1 MKNGNILGAT
11 VDISLPNLG
20 IKKLQ
25 ARVDTGAASC
35 ALHAS
40 SITIIEDEEGVE
52 QKLEVIL
59 FDTDSEL
66 YTGEVLEFEDF
77 VIRNVRNSFGKKMA
91 RPMIKTTVII
101 NKQSYEILIGF
112 SNRSKLTYD
121 MLIGRNLLEKGFVVD
136 VTK

>member
-11 VDISLPNLG
+11 ADISLPNLG

-35 ALHAS
+35 ALNAS

>member
-11 VDISLPNLG
+11 ADISLPNLG

>member
-11 VDISLPNLG
+11 ADISLPNLG

-91 RPMIKTTVII
+91 RPMIKSTVII

>member
-11 VDISLPNLG
+11 ADISLPNLG

-52 QKLEVIL
+52 QKLEVII

-66 YTGEVLEFEDF
+66 YSGEVLEFEDF

>member
-1 MKNGNILGAT
+1 MSRIL
-11 VDISLPNLG
+11 
-20 IKKLQ
+20 
-25 ARVDTGAASC
+25 
-35 ALHAS
+35 
-40 SITIIEDEEGVE
+40 IIEDEEGVE

-66 YTGEVLEFEDF
+66 YTGEVLEFKDF

>member
-11 VDISLPNLG
+11 ADVSLPGLG
-20 IKKLQ
+20 IKKVQ

-40 SITIIEDEEGVE
+40 HINIIEDDEGIE

-59 FDTDSEL
+59 FDSDSDL
-66 YTGEVLEFEDF
+66 YTGEIVTFDDF
-77 VIRNVRNSFGKKMA
+77 IIRNVRNSFGKKMA

>member
-11 VDISLPNLG
+11 ADISLPNLG

-112 SNRSKLTYD
+112 SYRSKLTYD

>member
-11 VDISLPNLG
+11 AHISLPNLG

>member
-11 VDISLPNLG
+11 ADISLPNLG

-66 YTGEVLEFEDF
+66 YTGEVLEFKDF